1 MSTTLTLPL
10 RLGTN
15 GSLVSVEQDSDADVA
30 SCVRCILSYQTG
42 WLDAN
47 PAFGRAQLVF
57 MQGGVDVAELTR
69 EVKELEPRATPAIV
83 ASVLEEGIQRVSVDP
98 GPQHG

>member
-1 MSTTLTLPL
+1 VSTLILPL
-10 RLGTN
+10 RLGSN
-15 GSLVSVEQDSDADVA
+15 GSLVSAEQDSDADVE
-30 SCVRCILSYQTG
+30 SCVRCYLSYPTG

-57 MQGGVDVAELTR
+57 KQGGVDVAGLTR
-69 EVKELEPRATPAIV
+69 EVKEFEPRATPEIV
-83 ASVLEEGIQRVSVDP
+83 ASVLQEGVQRVSVDP